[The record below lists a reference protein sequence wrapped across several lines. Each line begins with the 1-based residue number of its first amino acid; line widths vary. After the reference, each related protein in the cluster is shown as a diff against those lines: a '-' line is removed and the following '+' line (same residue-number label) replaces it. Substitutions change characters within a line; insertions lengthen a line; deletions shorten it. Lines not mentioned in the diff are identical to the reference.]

1 MNRERALKV
10 VLVLVGL
17 LFAAGIYPMAVMV
30 RRVLQPHDE
39 KSLSI
44 VIRTADEAM
53 MLSLY
58 VTLGI
63 FLLLAARDTSA
74 HRSVIAFAAWSSF
87 AHASVMAVMSI
98 QIPAARAE
106 WLITAV
112 VLSIIGALLIL
123 LAPGKQTPGDR
134 TILAT
139 ARADQLAGSSGRR
152 VSSRNF
158 SSTTVR
164 RLKAPL
170 HSHQETRQVCLR

>member
-10 VLVLVGL
+10 VLVLVGF
-17 LFAAGIYPMAVMV
+17 LFAAGIYPMAIMV

-39 KSLSI
+39 KSLPI

-63 FLLLAARDTSA
+63 FLLLAARDISA

-98 QIPAARAE
+98 QVPAARAE

-112 VLSIIGALLIL
+112 VLGIIGALLIV
-123 LAPGKQTPGDR
+123 LAP
-134 TILAT
+134 
-139 ARADQLAGSSGRR
+139 
-152 VSSRNF
+152 
-158 SSTTVR
+158 
-164 RLKAPL
+164 
-170 HSHQETRQVCLR
+170 